1 MIYLDFF
8 KALVYTAVFSLALTP
23 FDFKLASAV
32 GAIDI
37 PKDKR
42 RMHTRPIPRLGGISI
57 FLSFA
62 FFCLFFCFRIF
73 NQISGFFVGA
83 VIIISLGII
92 DDSISLSAKSKL
104 FAQIC
109 ASILAIVGLGR
120 VSIFSGITVILGIL
134 WLLTLTNAHNFIDG
148 LDGLCAGIS
157 LIEAIAMGIL
167 FLLAD
172 SRDFGIFAFIAG
184 GACIGFLPY
193 NDNNAKIFMG
203 DTGSAFLGF
212 ALAFISWKFML
223 SVGSVSALI
232 SMLLVFSIPIC
243 DITFAVTRRI
253 IKGKSPFE
261 PDRSHIHHI
270 LADSTLGHK
279 KASLILRIAA
289 LYFALTG
296 IVFYFLAK
304 DFL

>member
-42 RMHTRPIPRLGGISI
+42 RMHTRPIPRLGGVSI

-73 NQISGFFVGA
+73 NLISGFFMGA

-104 FAQIC
+104 WAQLC
-109 ASILAIVGLGR
+109 ASILAVVGLGNS
-120 VSIFSGITVILGIL
+120 SIFSSVTVILGIL

-167 FLLAD
+167 FLLSEDNNFA
-172 SRDFGIFAFIAG
+172 IFAFIIG

-193 NDNNAKIFMG
+193 NDNKAKIFMG

-212 ALAFISWKFML
+212 ALAFISWNFVL
-223 SVGSVSALI
+223 STSEISALI
-232 SMLLVFSIPIC
+232 SILFIFAIPMC
-243 DITFAVTRRI
+243 DIVFAVTRRI
-253 IKGKSPFE
+253 IKGSSPFE

-279 KASLILRIAA
+279 KASLILRIAS
-289 LYFALTG
+289 LCFALFG
-296 IVFYFLAK
+296 ITFYFFVK